1 MRILLSAFLR
11 AACAIG
17 IGVLLV
23 TDPLSMTTVIVQFV
37 GAVFIVLGLTQAIS
51 SYSGSSGEGSFKRS
65 VFPFVGLGSILLGVL
80 LVLMPSTFVAFL
92 MYILGFLLIS
102 AGFSQ
107 FFGLVSE
114 RRVAPLTWWVFV
126 VPVLLIGAGFFILL
140 KPLAS
145 ASLPFII
152 LGVGCLG
159 YGVSELFLAMRHLHF
174 TRKQRP
180 EYVEYEEVTGEE
192 TTDEA

>member
-1 MRILLSAFLR
+1 M
-11 AACAIG
+11 
-17 IGVLLV
+17 LLV

-114 RRVAPLTWWVFV
+114 RRAPFH
-126 VPVLLIGAGFFILL
+126 
-140 KPLAS
+140 
-145 ASLPFII
+145 
-152 LGVGCLG
+152 
-159 YGVSELFLAMRHLHF
+159 SEAA
-174 TRKQRP
+174 
-180 EYVEYEEVTGEE
+180 TGIRRV
-192 TTDEA
+192 